1 MAEQTPDAEQELG
14 FLAHLYELRDRLL
27 RIVIAVGILFLIL
40 MPFAQDLYNWLA
52 YPLASQMPEGEK
64 LVSIRPAGPFLVPFK
79 LALLASFLIALPY
92 VLYQVWSFVAPGLYK
107 HEKRLAVPML
117 VSSTLLFYCGIAFA
131 YYVLLPLVFSILPQF
146 TPDVASYM
154 PDIGH
159 YMDFVMTLFMAF
171 GIGFEMPV
179 ATVLL
184 ISTGMTTRENLAG
197 KRPYIIVGAFV
208 VGMLLTP
215 PDVISQL
222 LLAIPMW
229 LLFEV
234 GLIVSGIFAKQI
246 AIAGK
251 EKAEREQAER
261 DAADA
266 EYVKPAKPQSPFA
279 AAKAAGAAGA
289 EAAAAKAQAAD
300 DEVAGG
306 ETAEKD
312 FDDFLWEDDKY
323 TYAAADEVSNDLQ
336 FEETDEYR
344 PLTDEEMEA
353 ELARIEAEE
362 AAMDAEQESDTA
374 ADQPVLSAAEAEAAK
389 QAEANAVG
397 IIDNSVAESD
407 SDADHTDSN
416 PPPKNQS

>member
-1 MAEQTPDAEQELG
+1 MSDQTPDTDQELG
-14 FLAHLYELRDRLL
+14 FLGHLYELRDRLL
-27 RIVIAVGILFLIL
+27 RIVIAVGVLFLVL

-64 LVSIRPAGPFLVPFK
+64 LISIKPAGPFLVPFK
-79 LALLASFLIALPY
+79 LALLAAFLVALPY

-117 VSSTLLFYCGIAFA
+117 VSSTILFYCGIAFA
-131 YYVLLPLVFSILPQF
+131 YFVLLPLVFSILPQF
-146 TPDVASYM
+146 TPEVASYM

-184 ISTGMTTRENLAG
+184 IATGMTTRENLARQ
-197 KRPYIIVGAFV
+197 RPYVIVGAFV

-229 LLFEV
+229 LLFEA
-234 GLIVSGIFAKQI
+234 GLVVSRLFDKQVE
-246 AIAGK
+246 IAGQ
-251 EKAEREQAER
+251 EKQAREQAER
-261 DAADA
+261 EADDA
-266 EYVKPAKPQSPFA
+266 EYAAASKKPESPFQ

-289 EAAAAKAQAAD
+289 AATTTEQ
-300 DEVAGG
+300 
-306 ETAEKD
+306 D
-312 FDDFLWEDDKY
+312 FDDYLWEDDKY
-323 TYAAADEVSNDLQ
+323 TYAEDKDIDPNQLQ
-336 FEETDEYR
+336 YEDTDEYR

-362 AAMDAEQESDTA
+362 AEMDAR
-374 ADQPVLSAAEAEAAK
+374 EAEAKAK
-389 QAEANAVG
+389 EKKPAEDK
-397 IIDNSVAESD
+397 DNS
-407 SDADHTDSN
+407 
-416 PPPKNQS
+416 

>member
-1 MAEQTPDAEQELG
+1 MADQTQESEQELG

-27 RIVIAVGILFLIL
+27 RIVIAVGILFLVL
-40 MPFAQDLYNWLA
+40 MPFAQELYNWLA

-79 LALLASFLIALPY
+79 LALLAAFLIALPY
-92 VLYQVWSFVAPGLYK
+92 VLYQIWSFVAPGLYK
-107 HEKRLAVPML
+107 HEKRLVVPML
-117 VSSTLLFYCGIAFA
+117 VSSTVLFYCGIAFA

-184 ISTGMTTRENLAG
+184 IATGMTTRENLAK
-197 KRPYIIVGAFV
+197 KRPYIIVGAFI

-234 GLIVSGIFAKQI
+234 GLIVSAVFAKQI

-251 EKAEREQAER
+251 EKAAQEQAER

-266 EYVKPAKPQSPFA
+266 EYATPPKPESPFE
-279 AAKAAGAAGA
+279 AAKAAGAAGVVATAA
-289 EAAAAKAQAAD
+289 EATASAT
-300 DEVAGG
+300 E
-306 ETAEKD
+306 ETTGQD
-312 FDDFLWEDDKY
+312 FDDFLWEDEKY
-323 TYAAADEVSNDLQ
+323 TYSDADEVSDDLQ
-336 FEETDEYR
+336 FEDTDEYR

-353 ELARIEAEE
+353 ELARLEAEE
-362 AAMDAEQESDTA
+362 E
-374 ADQPVLSAAEAEAAK
+374 ADEASTEDDEAAR

-397 IIDNSVAESD
+397 IIDNSVAKPD
-407 SDADHTDSN
+407 SDAESSN
-416 PPPKNQS
+416 DNDQTPNQQS

>member
-14 FLAHLYELRDRLL
+14 FLTHLYELRDRLL
-27 RIVIAVGILFLIL
+27 RIVIAVGILFLVL

-52 YPLASQMPEGEK
+52 YPLASQMPSGEK
-64 LVSIRPAGPFLVPFK
+64 LVSIKPAGPFLVPFK
-79 LALLASFLIALPY
+79 LALLAAFLIALPY

-117 VSSTLLFYCGIAFA
+117 ISSTILFYCGIAFA
-131 YYVLLPLVFSILPQF
+131 YGVLLPLVFSILPQF
-146 TPDVASYM
+146 TPEVASYM

-159 YMDFVMTLFMAF
+159 YMDFVMTLFVAF

-184 ISTGMTTRENLAG
+184 IATGITTREKLAG
-197 KRPYIIVGAFV
+197 QRPYVIVGAFV

-234 GLIVSGIFAKQI
+234 GLIVSDVFAKQI
-246 AIAGK
+246 AIAGQ

-266 EYVKPAKPQSPFA
+266 EYTKTAAMTGIVATT
-279 AAKAAGAAGA
+279 AAKATAPAAT
-289 EAAAAKAQAAD
+289 ET
-300 DEVAGG
+300 
-306 ETAEKD
+306 TAEKD
-312 FDDFLWEDDKY
+312 FDDFLWEDEKY
-323 TYAAADEVSNDLQ
+323 TYAEADEVGDGLQ

-344 PLTDEEMEA
+344 PLTDEEMAA

-362 AAMDAEQESDTA
+362 AATKM
-374 ADQPVLSAAEAEAAK
+374 AEADTVK
-389 QAEANAVG
+389 K
-397 IIDNSVAESD
+397 DCD
-407 SDADHTDSN
+407 
-416 PPPKNQS
+416 

>member
-1 MAEQTPDAEQELG
+1 
-14 FLAHLYELRDRLL
+14 
-27 RIVIAVGILFLIL
+27 
-40 MPFAQDLYNWLA
+40 
-52 YPLASQMPEGEK
+52 
-64 LVSIRPAGPFLVPFK
+64 
-79 LALLASFLIALPY
+79 
-92 VLYQVWSFVAPGLYK
+92 
-107 HEKRLAVPML
+107 
-117 VSSTLLFYCGIAFA
+117 
-131 YYVLLPLVFSILPQF
+131 
-146 TPDVASYM
+146 M

-184 ISTGMTTRENLAG
+184 IATGMTTRENLAK
-197 KRPYIIVGAFV
+197 KRPYIIVGAFI

-234 GLIVSGIFAKQI
+234 GLIVSAVFAKQI

-251 EKAEREQAER
+251 EKAAQEQAER

-266 EYVKPAKPQSPFA
+266 EYATPPKPESPFE

-289 EAAAAKAQAAD
+289 VATAAEATASAT
-300 DEVAGG
+300 E
-306 ETAEKD
+306 ETTEQD
-312 FDDFLWEDDKY
+312 FDDFLWEDEKY
-323 TYAAADEVSNDLQ
+323 TYSDADEVSDDLQ
-336 FEETDEYR
+336 FEDTDEYR

-362 AAMDAEQESDTA
+362 E
-374 ADQPVLSAAEAEAAK
+374 ADEASTEDDEAAR
-389 QAEANAVG
+389 QAEANALMKHLLVDISAHG
-397 IIDNSVAESD
+397 FGHLAQTAAVLNALDSTDIRITIRSLAPEHLLRERIKHPFQLIPYQQDNGVIMH
-407 SDADHTDSN
+407 DALRVDAAASMAWYQDFHANYAQRRQQAVRELDALKPDLLFADVPYLSLDAA
-416 PPPKNQS
+416 